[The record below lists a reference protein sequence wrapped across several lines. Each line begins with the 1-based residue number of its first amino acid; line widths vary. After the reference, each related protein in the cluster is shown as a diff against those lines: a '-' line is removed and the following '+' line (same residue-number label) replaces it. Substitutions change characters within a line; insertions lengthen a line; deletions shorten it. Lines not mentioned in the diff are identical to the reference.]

1 MTINVQN
8 LTEAGYPLTLTHSS
22 HNAYRYCL
30 RAAGEPV
37 ISFADAGHAVRTLA
51 AAEDL
56 RIQTDGNGTR
66 VFRLGEFMTRSEYYA
81 VTAITDAL
89 HALADETRQDPVERF
104 IVDPDDYDCDE
115 DNLDDVEPVHEGDTD
130 VNVWEDAE
138 GIHLHASGSTVD
150 LDVKQALGT
159 VNLLSSALCHTLMAP
174 WSEDDPSS
182 ILSRGQRTPLKAVAP

>member
-130 VNVWEDAE
+130 VNVWEDAD
-138 GIHLHASGSTVD
+138 GIHVATSAGSLP
-150 LDVKQALGT
+150 LDVPQALDVVT
-159 VNLLSSALCHTLMAP
+159 LLSAALNSTLRRP
-174 WSEDDPSS
+174 WSDDDQST
-182 ILSRGQRTPLKAVAP
+182 ILSRGTRKVA

>member
-1 MTINVQN
+1 MTINVQSI
-8 LTEAGYPLTLTHSS
+8 TEAGYPLALTHSS

-130 VNVWEDAE
+130 VNVWEDAD
-138 GIHLHASGSTVD
+138 GIHVATAAGSLP
-150 LDVKQALGT
+150 LDIPQALDAVT
-159 VNLLSSALCHTLMAP
+159 LLSAALNSTLRRP
-174 WSEDDPSS
+174 WSADDQST
-182 ILSRGQRTPLKAVAP
+182 ILSRGTRTVPGHE

>member
-8 LTEAGYPLTLTHSS
+8 LTQAGYPLTLTHSS

-37 ISFADAGHAVRTLA
+37 ISFADACHAVRTLA

-115 DNLDDVEPVHEGDTD
+115 DNLDDVEPAHEGDTD
-130 VNVWEDAE
+130 VNVWEDAD
-138 GIHLHASGSTVD
+138 GIHVATAAGSLPLDLPQV
-150 LDVKQALGT
+150 LDVVT
-159 VNLLSSALCHTLMAP
+159 LLSAALNSTLRRP
-174 WSEDDPSS
+174 WSDDDQST
-182 ILSRGQRTPLKAVAP
+182 ILSRGNRKVA

>member
-130 VNVWEDAE
+130 VNVWEDAD
-138 GIHLHASGSTVD
+138 GIHVATSAGSLP
-150 LDVKQALGT
+150 LDVPQALDVVT
-159 VNLLSSALCHTLMAP
+159 LLSAALNSTLRRP
-174 WSEDDPSS
+174 WSDDYQST
-182 ILSRGQRTPLKAVAP
+182 ILSRGTRKVA

>member
-130 VNVWEDAE
+130 LNVWEDAD
-138 GIHLHASGSTVD
+138 GIHVATSAGSLP
-150 LDVKQALGT
+150 LDVPQALDVVT
-159 VNLLSSALCHTLMAP
+159 LLSAALNSTLRRP
-174 WSEDDPSS
+174 WSDDDQST
-182 ILSRGQRTPLKAVAP
+182 ILSRGTRKVA

>member
-130 VNVWEDAE
+130 VNVWEDAD
-138 GIHLHASGSTVD
+138 GIHVATAAGSLPLDLPQV
-150 LDVKQALGT
+150 LDVVT
-159 VNLLSSALCHTLMAP
+159 LLSAALNSTLRRP
-174 WSEDDPSS
+174 WSDDDKST
-182 ILSRGQRTPLKAVAP
+182 IRSRGNRKVA

>member
-130 VNVWEDAE
+130 VNVWEDAD
-138 GIHLHASGSTVD
+138 GIHVATAAGSLP
-150 LDVKQALGT
+150 LDIPQALDAVT
-159 VNLLSSALCHTLMAP
+159 LLSAALNSTLRRP
-174 WSEDDPSS
+174 WSDDDQST
-182 ILSRGQRTPLKAVAP
+182 ILSRGTRTVPGHE

>member
-22 HNAYRYCL
+22 HNAYRYTL

-130 VNVWEDAE
+130 VNVWEDAD
-138 GIHLHASGSTVD
+138 GIHVATAAGSLPLDLPQV
-150 LDVKQALGT
+150 LDVVT
-159 VNLLSSALCHTLMAP
+159 LLSAALNSTLRRP
-174 WSEDDPSS
+174 WSDDDQST
-182 ILSRGQRTPLKAVAP
+182 ILSRGNRKVA

>member
-1 MTINVQN
+1 MTNVQN

-22 HNAYRYCL
+22 HNAYRYTL

-56 RIQTDGNGTR
+56 RIQSDGNGTR

-104 IVDPDDYDCDE
+104 TVDPDDYDCDE
-115 DNLDDVEPVHEGDTD
+115 DNLDDVEPAHEGDTD
-130 VNVWEDAE
+130 VNVWEDAD
-138 GIHLHASGSTVD
+138 GIHVATAAGSLPLDLPQV
-150 LDVKQALGT
+150 LDVVT
-159 VNLLSSALCHTLMAP
+159 LLSAALNSTLRRP
-174 WSEDDPSS
+174 WSDDDQST
-182 ILSRGQRTPLKAVAP
+182 ILSRGTRKVA